1 MGAVLGS
8 PPDAPAGSLERDA
21 VLRPPA
27 ASGPPI
33 VSDAEASFEASGA
46 EPELA
51 VPDLPARAT
60 SVLLVEDSAE
70 DAALIASQLRA
81 VWSDLFDVGRVATLR
96 EALRLFGV
104 GRADCV
110 LLDLTLPDARELE
123 ALQRLVGEA
132 PDVPIV
138 ILTGVDDGPL
148 ALRAVREGAQDYL
161 IKGRADGEAIG
172 RAIQYAIQRKRAE
185 VAERTAADLFRVALQ
200 GTGMVVCHQD
210 RDLRY
215 TWVHTTPGSAFPV
228 ATLGKTDADLLSPEE
243 GATIEAIKRK
253 VLASGTGSIQEV
265 TVTVAGE
272 PRVFR
277 LVVEPMRNPTGTIV
291 GVTSATFDITDRVR
305 AEEALHRAHG
315 ELAHFALTVAHELRG
330 GGSPMEVADA
340 LLAWADAAQVE
351 LASEPVGLQA
361 AFHRAYEALRGE
373 IERTGA
379 EVVA

>member
-8 PPDAPAGSLERDA
+8 LRDAPGSA
-21 VLRPPA
+21 
-27 ASGPPI
+27 I
-33 VSDAEASFEASGA
+33 VTDAEASFEASGA

-96 EALRLFGV
+96 EALRLFAV

-185 VAERTAADLFRVALQ
+185 VAERT
-200 GTGMVVCHQD
+200 
-210 RDLRY
+210 
-215 TWVHTTPGSAFPV
+215 
-228 ATLGKTDADLLSPEE
+228 
-243 GATIEAIKRK
+243 
-253 VLASGTGSIQEV
+253 
-265 TVTVAGE
+265 
-272 PRVFR
+272 
-277 LVVEPMRNPTGTIV
+277 
-291 GVTSATFDITDRVR
+291 
-305 AEEALHRAHG
+305 
-315 ELAHFALTVAHELRG
+315 
-330 GGSPMEVADA
+330 
-340 LLAWADAAQVE
+340 
-351 LASEPVGLQA
+351 
-361 AFHRAYEALRGE
+361 
-373 IERTGA
+373 
-379 EVVA
+379 